1 MQKVK
6 MLSIPG
12 VFKHSFNSTISKI
25 PLLQNTFKRPYSA
38 KKYDKFLIGS
48 RVSELWNTFLYE
60 KEETM
65 ASTPFFK
72 AQ

>member
-1 MQKVK
+1 

-12 VFKHSFNSTISKI
+12 VFKYSFNSTISKI
-25 PLLQNTFKRPYSA
+25 PLLQNTFKQPYAA

-48 RVSELWNTFLYE
+48 RASELWNTFLYE